1 MLDYIEFILVIVHD
15 TILKFYISISAVTT
29 TKQIAL
35 ILDIFLEYDL
45 VSSTRPFNLIMNS
58 SILLN

>member
-1 MLDYIEFILVIVHD
+1 MLDYIEFILVIVHVV
-15 TILKFYISISAVTT
+15 ILKFYISISAVAT

-35 ILDIFLEYDL
+35 ILAILLEYDL